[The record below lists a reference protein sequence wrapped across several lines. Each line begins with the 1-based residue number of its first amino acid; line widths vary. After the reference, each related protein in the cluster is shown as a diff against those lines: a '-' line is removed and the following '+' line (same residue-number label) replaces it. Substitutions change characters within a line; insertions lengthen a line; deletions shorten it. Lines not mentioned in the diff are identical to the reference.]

1 MGSPT
6 APVAA
11 RCTVAGV
18 VMLVILIALW
28 ELALAPL
35 RPGGSWLVL
44 KGLPLLLV
52 LPGVAR
58 GSRRARQWLAL
69 ILPWYCAEGIVR
81 GLSEH
86 GRYAV
91 VAGVAAII
99 AVATF
104 VALLVWFRAER
115 ASSA

>member
-1 MGSPT
+1 MRFPT

-18 VMLVILIALW
+18 VMLAILIALW
-28 ELALAPL
+28 ELTLAPL

-58 GSRRARQWLAL
+58 GTRRARQWLAL
-69 ILPWYCAEGIVR
+69 MLPWYCAEGIVR
-81 GLSEH
+81 GLTEH

-91 VAGVAAII
+91 VAGAAATI
-99 AVATF
+99 AAATF
-104 VALLVWFRAER
+104 VALLLWFRAER
-115 ASSA
+115 ADSA

>member
-1 MGSPT
+1 M
-6 APVAA
+6 
-11 RCTVAGV
+11 
-18 VMLVILIALW
+18 
-28 ELALAPL
+28 
-35 RPGGSWLVL
+35 
-44 KGLPLLLV
+44 
-52 LPGVAR
+52 
-58 GSRRARQWLAL
+58 
-69 ILPWYCAEGIVR
+69 LPWYCAEGIVR

-115 ASSA
+115 ASSG